1 MEYEAITLTKVSP
14 HVGAEISNIDL
25 TRPLSNRQVE
35 ELNWAVSENCVLFFR
50 DQKIS
55 FDDHLRFARYFG
67 ELHLH
72 VGPLTASKPTA
83 ENPAIRRQHFDK
95 NSNKVSGDVWH
106 TDQSCAPIPPMG
118 SILYNHTIPPDGG
131 GDTVFA
137 SMYAAYDALSDRMKK
152 YLEGLTATHDGR
164 GVFGEGAP
172 VSVHPVIVR
181 HPVTK
186 KKLIFVHASD
196 TTRINE
202 LPQKES
208 STLIR
213 FLNDHCHEDEWTY
226 RFRWRDHSI
235 AFWDNRCAHHK
246 AIWDYWPNTRS
257 GYRVQIKANAP
268 PAAG

>member
-1 MEYEAITLTKVSP
+1 MEYAAITLTKVSP
-14 HVGAEISNIDL
+14 HVGVEISNIDL
-25 TRPLSNRQVE
+25 TKPLSNRQVE
-35 ELNWAVSENCVLFFR
+35 ELNWAVSDNCVIFFR

-67 ELHLH
+67 ELHHH
-72 VGPLTASKPTA
+72 VGRATSSKATD

-95 NSNKVSGDVWH
+95 NSQKVSGEVWH

-118 SILYNHTIPPDGG
+118 SILYNHTLPPDGG
-131 GDTVFA
+131 GDTLFA
-137 SMYAAYDALSDRMKK
+137 SMYAAYDGLSDRMKQ

-164 GVFGEGAP
+164 EAFGEDAP

-202 LPQKES
+202 LPKEES
-208 STLIR
+208 AAVIR
-213 FLNDHCHEDEWTY
+213 FLDEHCHKDEWTC
-226 RFRWRDHSI
+226 RFKWRNHSI
-235 AFWDNRCAHHK
+235 AFWDNRCAQHK

-257 GYRVQIKANAP
+257 GYRVQIKGDAAP
-268 PAAG
+268 VAG